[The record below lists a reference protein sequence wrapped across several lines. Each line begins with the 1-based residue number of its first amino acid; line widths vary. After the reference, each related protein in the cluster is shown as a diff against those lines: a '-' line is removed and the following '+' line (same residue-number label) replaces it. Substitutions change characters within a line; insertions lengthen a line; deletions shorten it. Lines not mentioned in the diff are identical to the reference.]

1 MEVFYNSKFVTNN
14 VFLNPSETQIKPEV
28 KYSFENNKLYTLL
41 MHDPDSVYGNRFHWI
56 VTNII
61 NDVKNGEDVLLY
73 TGPAPPPKTGTH
85 RYIFELYEQSKRND
99 VKIEERNISM
109 NFVKTILNIR
119 DPVSTFHFISRN
131 ESGGRR
137 TKTRRRRTNRNRSRS
152 RTKSRS
158 KRVGNRTKLQKRY

>member
-14 VFLNPSETQIKPEV
+14 EFLNPTETQIKPEV

-109 NFVKTILNIR
+109 NFVKKILNIG
-119 DPVSTFHFISRN
+119 DPISKFRFISRN

-137 TKTRRRRTNRNRSRS
+137 TKRS
-152 RTKSRS
+152 RTKGKRTNRS
-158 KRVGNRTKLQKRY
+158 KSRRVGNRTKLQKRH

>member
-14 VFLNPSETQIKPEV
+14 EFLNPTETQIKPEV
-28 KYSFENNKLYTLL
+28 KYPFENNKLYTLL

-109 NFVKTILNIR
+109 NFVKKILNIG
-119 DPVSTFHFISRN
+119 DPISKFRFISRN

-137 TKTRRRRTNRNRSRS
+137 TKRS
-152 RTKSRS
+152 RTKGKRTNRS
-158 KRVGNRTKLQKRY
+158 KSRRVGNRTKLQKRH

>member
-14 VFLNPSETQIKPEV
+14 DFLNPTETQIKPEV
-28 KYSFENNKLYTLL
+28 KYPFENNKLYTLL

-85 RYIFELYEQSKRND
+85 RYIFELYEQIKHND

-109 NFVKTILNIR
+109 NFVKKILNIR
-119 DPVSTFHFISRN
+119 EPISKFRFISRN

-137 TKTRRRRTNRNRSRS
+137 TKRSRTKGKRTNRN
-152 RTKSRS
+152 RS
-158 KRVGNRTKLQKRY
+158 KRVGNRPKIQKRY

>member
-14 VFLNPSETQIKPEV
+14 DFLNPTETQIKPEV
-28 KYSFENNKLYTLL
+28 KYPFENNKLYTLL

-109 NFVKTILNIR
+109 NFVKKILNIG
-119 DPVSTFHFISRN
+119 DPISKFRFISRN

-137 TKTRRRRTNRNRSRS
+137 TKRS
-152 RTKSRS
+152 RTKGKRTNRS
-158 KRVGNRTKLQKRY
+158 KSRRVGNRTKLQKRH

>member
-14 VFLNPSETQIKPEV
+14 EFLKPSETQIKPEV

-85 RYIFELYEQSKRND
+85 RYIFELYEQIKRND

-109 NFVKTILNIR
+109 NFVKQILNIR

-137 TKTRRRRTNRNRSRS
+137 TKTRSRTKGKRTNRNRN
-152 RTKSRS
+152 RS